1 MTQCHI
7 QEKRNPQPH
16 SCKNPKTCN
25 VLGKCHVCL
34 RAERDHLQHLPKTH
48 NKLQYSEPEHI
59 TVIHGNTGTA
69 ASAVLAATTQNGV
82 DEGVMQVV

>member
-1 MTQCHI
+1 
-7 QEKRNPQPH
+7 
-16 SCKNPKTCN
+16 
-25 VLGKCHVCL
+25 
-34 RAERDHLQHLPKTH
+34 LQHLPKTH